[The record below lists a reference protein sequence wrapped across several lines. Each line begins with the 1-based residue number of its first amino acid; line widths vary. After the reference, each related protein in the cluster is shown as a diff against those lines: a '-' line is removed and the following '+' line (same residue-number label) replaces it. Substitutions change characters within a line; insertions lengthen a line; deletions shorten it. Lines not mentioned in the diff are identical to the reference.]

1 MDKWKIGRGGKKN
14 PVVCICVLLCDEKKW
29 GVVLKSG
36 AARVPIFKRF
46 THFSSNSLDQN
57 SKNVFGLLTK
67 MLLK

>member
-1 MDKWKIGRGGKKN
+1 MF
-14 PVVCICVLLCDEKKW
+14 LLCDEKKW
-29 GVVLKSG
+29 GFVLKSG

-67 MLLK
+67 MLLKKF